1 MAEFKIYDVNIEAL
15 EAKLAK
21 LNKKAVKL
29 NCEPFAL
36 NIISTEIVR
45 NEEEKTINK
54 VFTLELIGNP
64 PQIAGWQFIG
74 SIEPHDSANLIKVIK
89 GETYPENYRTHGNYC
104 EHCKSTR
111 KRKMLYLVKN
121 TETGEF
127 KAVGKTCL
135 KDFTGHNN
143 PEAYASLLEMYLDSS
158 WLDEFAGIPEGSGLT
173 KQYDLEEY
181 LTYISAC
188 IRDSGWMSRTK
199 AQEEEKQ
206 ATADYAVNVLTASP
220 IERKRYEY
228 PEPSDQDRELAQKS
242 IIWAKEIETTNDYL
256 NNINIIALDEFT
268 SYKNM
273 GFAASIVSS
282 FTRHIEREIEKEI
295 KATAKKQ
302 ELISNYIGTIGEKIQ
317 TELTYVNSFSFETQ
331 WGDSHIHKFLDAEG
345 NIFIWKSSKGIGN
358 YDKAGNYS
366 RPEQGQLVK
375 IKGTIKDHSEYA
387 GAKQTILTRCKIA

>member
-36 NIISTEIVR
+36 NILSTEIVR
-45 NEEEKTINK
+45 NEEEKTVNK
-54 VFTLELIGNP
+54 VYTIELIGNP

-89 GETYPENYRTHGNYC
+89 GETHPENYRTHGNYC

-121 TETGEF
+121 TETEEY

-181 LTYISAC
+181 LTYVSAC

-199 AQEEEKQ
+199 AQQEEKQ
-206 ATADYAVNVLTASP
+206 ATADYAVDVLTASP
-220 IERKRYEY
+220 EERKRYEY
-228 PEPSDQDRELAQKS
+228 PEPSDQDRELAQK
-242 IIWAKEIETTNDYL
+242 KHY
-256 NNINIIALDEFT
+256 
-268 SYKNM
+268 M
-273 GFAASIVSS
+273 G
-282 FTRHIEREIEKEI
+282 K
-295 KATAKKQ
+295 
-302 ELISNYIGTIGEKIQ
+302 
-317 TELTYVNSFSFETQ
+317 
-331 WGDSHIHKFLDAEG
+331 G
-345 NIFIWKSSKGIGN
+345 N
-358 YDKAGNYS
+358 
-366 RPEQGQLVK
+366 
-375 IKGTIKDHSEYA
+375 
-387 GAKQTILTRCKIA
+387 